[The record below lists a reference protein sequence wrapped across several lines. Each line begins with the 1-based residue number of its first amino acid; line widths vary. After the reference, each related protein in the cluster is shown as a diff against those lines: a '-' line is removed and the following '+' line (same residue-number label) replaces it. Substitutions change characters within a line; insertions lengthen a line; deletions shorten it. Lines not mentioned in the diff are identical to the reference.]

1 MNESIRAPHR
11 LLRHRI
17 VAPLAVAG
25 FALTAFAAS
34 PAQAAPPQERG
45 ERDRQGMCERLKCT
59 DDQREEMKQ
68 IRRELRAD
76 LKSDREAIKAL
87 QQQLG
92 DEFAKARPDEA
103 KMKRL
108 YAKMDQH
115 RDNMRDR
122 THDAMMELHA
132 TLTPEQRKQLAK
144 VMAKRG
150 PKGFMKGGK
159 DKKWQC

>member
-68 IRRELRAD
+68 IRREL
-76 LKSDREAIKAL
+76 
-87 QQQLG
+87 
-92 DEFAKARPDEA
+92 
-103 KMKRL
+103 
-108 YAKMDQH
+108 
-115 RDNMRDR
+115 
-122 THDAMMELHA
+122 HA